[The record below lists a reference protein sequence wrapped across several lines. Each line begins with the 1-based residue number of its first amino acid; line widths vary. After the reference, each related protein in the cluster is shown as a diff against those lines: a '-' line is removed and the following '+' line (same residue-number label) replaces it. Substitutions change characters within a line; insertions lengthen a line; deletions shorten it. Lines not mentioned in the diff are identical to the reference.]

1 MPSLIIWTR
10 IEMEEYQSKYF
21 NFRDEFCKGYI
32 DVENFF
38 QDTVEAC
45 KLKALELN
53 KIKTEYEQQL

>member
-1 MPSLIIWTR
+1 M
-10 IEMEEYQSKYF
+10 MEECRSKHCLMI
-21 NFRDEFCKGYI
+21 RDEFCKGYV

-38 QDTVEAC
+38 HETVESC

>member
-1 MPSLIIWTR
+1 
-10 IEMEEYQSKYF
+10 MEEYQSKYF